1 MKREVGSVKVG
12 VPKLL
17 YSRKDVASAL
27 SLSARSV
34 DYLIES
40 GKLASRKIGARVL
53 VPVEEVERVARQGV
67 SGSVMKAA

>member
-1 MKREVGSVKVG
+1 MKKSVGS

-17 YSRKDVASAL
+17 YTRRDASVAL
-27 SLSARSV
+27 SLSMRSI

-67 SGSVMKAA
+67 GGSVMKAA